1 VKKLPSQ
8 QRSRESFDAI
18 VDAATWLLP
27 RLGYAGTTTNHVA
40 ERAGVNIAT
49 LYEYFPGKDAI
60 VAQVADRMVE
70 RVMERLAKGA
80 SRVMQVEEDDAVR
93 EWIEIIFDTI
103 ASERGLVAVFTNEIP
118 FTNELDPV
126 RTVGQRLLR
135 FSHGFRAQAGSF
147 VRDDFSPAAMHLLIN
162 LVSSTI
168 LQLVQNPP
176 KDVTHRALLDELAKR
191 VEEWIRRPRDATAP
205 RT

>member
-1 VKKLPSQ
+1 
-8 QRSRESFDAI
+8 

-27 RLGYAGTTTNHVA
+27 RLGFAGTTTNHVA

-70 RVMERLAKGA
+70 RVMERLVRGAAK
-80 SRVMQVEEDDAVR
+80 VMKVREDDAVR
-93 EWIEIIFDTI
+93 LWMDIIYETI
-103 ASERGLVAVFTNEIP
+103 ASEHGLVAVFTTEVP
-118 FTNELDPV
+118 YTNELPPF
-126 RTVGQRLLR
+126 RNVGERLLE
-135 FSHGFRAQAGSF
+135 FSQGFRAQAGDF

-176 KDVTHRALLDELAKR
+176 KDVTHRALLDELARR
-191 VEEWIRRPRDATAP
+191 VEEWIRRPSVRAREQRLTDSS
-205 RT
+205 